1 MMGSA
6 IIGLP
11 YSMRQAGL
19 PFGILLLIVVAYVTD
34 YSIIL
39 LIKGGNLSGTNTY
52 QCLVNKAF
60 GLTGYVI
67 LSILQ
72 FLYPFIT
79 MISYNIIAGDTLT
92 KVLQQIPG
100 VGPENI
106 LAERHFVIAMTT
118 LVFMLPLSMYRNIAN
133 LGKISFVSLVLTL
146 AIVVIVVVEAA
157 TLGPNIPP
165 SEGAWNFAQS
175 NAMQAVGIMA
185 FAFVSHHSTFL
196 IYGSLE
202 TPTINNWSCVSHIS
216 VLFSLIIYLIF
227 AGSAYGTFTGYTQ
240 GDLFENYCKNDAW
253 ATIGRL
259 LYGLTTILTYPIECF
274 VIREVIANIFFNG
287 TLTTIFHVGVTFCI
301 VAVAMAISQVIEC
314 LDIVLVS
321 NGVIVATPLVFI
333 IPTACNLKLSEEP
346 WNHWD
351 KLKSWMILI
360 TGGFVMITGFVM
372 AVMYPQPCSHGEEMF
387 YCKLSNTS
395 AYDITVNE
403 TVNYSWFKRT

>member
-1 MMGSA
+1 MGDKRQNVQENHNETVDLEDKKSNAAEDEKSNLFTATFTVINSMMGSA

-274 VIREVIANIFFNG
+274 VIREKGDPLTAVVQVQSKALFLGGHDYKIEFKG
-287 TLTTIFHVGVTFCI
+287 T
-301 VAVAMAISQVIEC
+301 
-314 LDIVLVS
+314 VS
-321 NGVIVATPLVFI
+321 AGM
-333 IPTACNLKLSEEP
+333 NLPRS
-346 WNHWD
+346 
-351 KLKSWMILI
+351 
-360 TGGFVMITGFVM
+360 
-372 AVMYPQPCSHGEEMF
+372 
-387 YCKLSNTS
+387 
-395 AYDITVNE
+395 
-403 TVNYSWFKRT
+403 

>member
-1 MMGSA
+1 
-6 IIGLP
+6 
-11 YSMRQAGL
+11 MRQAGL
-19 PFGILLLIVVAYVTD
+19 PFGILLLTIVAYVTD

-60 GLTGYVI
+60 GLKGYVI
-67 LSILQ
+67 LLILQ
-72 FLYPFIT
+72 FLYPFI
-79 MISYNIIAGDTLT
+79 I
-92 KVLQQIPG
+92 
-100 VGPENI
+100 GPENI

-133 LGKISFVSLVLTL
+133 LRKLSLASLVLTL
-146 AIVVIVVVEAA
+146 AILVIVVVEAA

-175 NAMQAVGIMA
+175 NAMQAIGIMA
-185 FAFVSHHSTFL
+185 FAFVSHHNTFL

-240 GDLFENYCKNDAW
+240 GDLFENYCKNDDW

-259 LYGLTTILTYPIECF
+259 LYGLTTILTYPVECF
-274 VIREVIANIFFNG
+274 VVREVIANLFFNG
-287 TLTTIFHVGVTFCI
+287 TLTTIFHVVVTFCM
-301 VAVAMAISQVIEC
+301 VAVAMAISQGIEC
-314 LDIVLVS
+314 LEIVLVS
-321 NGVIVATPLVFI
+321 NGVIVATPLVFV
-333 IPTACNLKLSEEP
+333 IPTACYLKLSEKP
-346 WNHWD
+346 WKHWD
-351 KLKSWMILI
+351 SLKSWMILI
-360 TGGFVMITGFVM
+360 TGVFVMSLGFMM
-372 AVMYPQPCSHGEEMF
+372 AIMSPQACSHGEEMF

-395 AYDITVNE
+395 AHNITVNV
-403 TVNYSWFKRT
+403 TVNYSPWFKRT

>member
-1 MMGSA
+1 
-6 IIGLP
+6 
-11 YSMRQAGL
+11 MRQAGL
-19 PFGILLLIVVAYVTD
+19 PFGILLLTIVAYVTD

-60 GLTGYVI
+60 GLKGYVI
-67 LSILQ
+67 LLILQ

-79 MISYNIIAGDTLT
+79 MISYNIIVGDTLT

-133 LGKISFVSLVLTL
+133 LRKLSLASLVLTL
-146 AIVVIVVVEAA
+146 AILVIVVVEAA

-175 NAMQAVGIMA
+175 NAMQAIGIMA
-185 FAFVSHHSTFL
+185 FAFVSHHNTFL

-240 GDLFENYCKNDAW
+240 GDLFENYCKNDDW

-259 LYGLTTILTYPIECF
+259 LYGLTTILTYPVECF
-274 VIREVIANIFFNG
+274 VVREVIANLFFNG
-287 TLTTIFHVGVTFCI
+287 TLTTIFHVVVTFCM
-301 VAVAMAISQVIEC
+301 VAVAMAISQGIEC
-314 LDIVLVS
+314 LEIVLVS
-321 NGVIVATPLVFI
+321 NGVIVATPLVFV
-333 IPTACNLKLSEEP
+333 IPTACYLKLSEKP
-346 WNHWD
+346 WKHWD
-351 KLKSWMILI
+351 SLKSWMILI
-360 TGGFVMITGFVM
+360 TGVFVMSLGFMM
-372 AVMYPQPCSHGEEMF
+372 AIMSPQACSHGEEMF

-395 AYDITVNE
+395 AHNITVNV
-403 TVNYSWFKRT
+403 TVNYSPWFKRT